1 MSRKRANEIMNKVES
16 YAGSTYPEKPRALE
30 WEGQRYQVQEI
41 IQRSRHPDE
50 LAFLVRCS
58 PGDRLFE
65 LLYNLID
72 DNWLINSKG
81 YLQQSPNN
89 TGE

>member
-1 MSRKRANEIMNKVES
+1 MNKVQA

-30 WEGQRYQVQEI
+30 WEGQHYQVEEI
-41 IQRSRHPDE
+41 LHQGREPEGLR
-50 LAFLVRCS
+50 FLVHCS

-65 LLYNLID
+65 LYYSLID
-72 DNWLINSKG
+72 DDWLIQPKG
-81 YLQQSPNN
+81 MYKHSPNN